1 MPRVRAHNEV
11 RRALLVV
18 IALGLTACS
27 VPRWP
32 VDGTMTSPY
41 GLRFL
46 GYRPDIHNGVDIV
59 APHGTPVRA
68 MKRGTVSFA
77 GVQGGYGNVVY
88 IDHGAGVTSLYAHLS
103 EILVRTG
110 ERVSGRDEI
119 GKVGASG
126 NAAGAHLHFEVW
138 VYGRVADPVPLLGR
152 HPGGG

>member
-1 MPRVRAHNEV
+1 MHARAHSRVRI
-11 RRALLVV
+11 ALLSV
-18 IALGLTACS
+18 IALALAGCS

-59 APHGTPVRA
+59 APLGTPVRA
-68 MKRGTVSFA
+68 MKRGKVSFA

-119 GKVGASG
+119 GRVGASG
-126 NAAGAHLHFEVW
+126 NAAGTHLHFEVW

-152 HPGGG
+152 HPRPD